1 MPNSMIGFFNC
12 WNQPSCQFVL
22 LEMSCE
28 SDVCP
33 CKNSFLEREDFF
45 FLLMLKRNMLLAEAM
60 IKRDIQVYFP

>member
-45 FLLMLKRNMLLAEAM
+45 FFADVEKKHAAC
-60 IKRDIQVYFP
+60 

>member
-33 CKNSFLEREDFF
+33 CKNSFLERERIFF
-45 FLLMLKRNMLLAEAM
+45 FADVEKKHAAC
-60 IKRDIQVYFP
+60 

>member
-12 WNQPSCQFVL
+12 WNQPPCQFVL

-33 CKNSFLEREDFF
+33 CKNSFLERERIFF
-45 FLLMLKRNMLLAEAM
+45 FFADVEKEHAAC
-60 IKRDIQVYFP
+60 